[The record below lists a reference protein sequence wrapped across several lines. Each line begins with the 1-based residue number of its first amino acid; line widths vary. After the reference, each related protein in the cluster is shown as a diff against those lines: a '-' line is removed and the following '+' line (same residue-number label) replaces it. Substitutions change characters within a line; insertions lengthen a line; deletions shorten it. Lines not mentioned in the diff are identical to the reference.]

1 MEHKLIPFSPV
12 ASAPFRCKAQ
22 TSTFPRGVCINRSVL
37 RDFPYVLCMFTLV
50 CAITYFSEQLKSLL
64 PRAAA
69 DHAQCSLAAKLLQ
82 KEVQIRVDSV
92 PASSL
97 FCCFRMQTKPTLVT
111 MANEDTQATAAEE
124 ATGSEIERKESA
136 LRSSI
141 AKYGSNSV
149 RTPQDFGCFP
159 VFPVCPA

>member
-1 MEHKLIPFSPV
+1 MQGADKHVPTRCVHKPQRI
-12 ASAPFRCKAQ
+12 AW
-22 TSTFPRGVCINRSVL
+22 FPIYHVR
-37 RDFPYVLCMFTLV
+37 MFTLV

-69 DHAQCSLAAKLLQ
+69 DHAQCSFAAKLLQ
-82 KEVQIRVDSV
+82 NEVQLRVHSV

-97 FCCFRMQTKPTLVT
+97 FRCFRMQTKPTLVT
-111 MANEDTQATAAEE
+111 MANEDTQATTAEE
-124 ATGSEIERKESA
+124 AAGSEMERKESA

-149 RTPQDFGCFP
+149 RTPQDFGCSP
-159 VFPVCPA
+159 VFLVLRA